1 MDDIG
6 VTETEILI
14 SEVEKRIK
22 KEFEQAKEEVKQKA
36 LKYFKQFSEKDKTWK
51 QMLENGEVTEE
62 QYKNWRTGQMIVGK
76 RWETL
81 RDELADV
88 YVNANEAAKVAVAE
102 TLPAIYAS
110 NHDYLTFTIEKAAKV
125 NTGYRLIDKG
135 TIERILFTLTEKSQE
150 QRKKEKGKIIQEEK
164 KSVKTPEK
172 SVKRVLQTKD
182 VSEVVKEISD
192 PKINKMFTLYDEPT
206 VTRLIR
212 DNPKVLPP
220 PGKKVTKEIAE
231 GKAKLWDVK
240 QVQSVATQAV
250 LQGEGIDEIAERL
263 AETVGDKD
271 SAAAVR
277 NARTMMTSVQNAGRQ
292 AAAERATEKGI
303 NITKVWV
310 ATLDMR
316 TRHAHRFLDGQ
327 RQPIDKPFV
336 VDGNEIMYPG
346 DISAKPHLVYNC
358 FVGDTKVASD
368 SELIR
373 SYKHKYEG
381 ELIKVKTAGGVDF
394 TCTPNHPILTPNGWV
409 AANRLNKGDD
419 ILVTFIGNRS
429 ALRRY
434 SDVNHIHP
442 SMEALHNSLKRMG
455 TVSRDAAL
463 TVNFHGDIPTSD
475 VEIVRKKR
483 LLRDNFNSCFGNFFD
498 KFFLKNSD
506 SFAFRA
512 SHFVKRFGTIGKSS
526 SSFVSGGRKS
536 LSFFWRRI
544 CHSHIHGFGTISRDD
559 FSLTEYPIDDLAAKS
574 VIDGELLYRLSGK
587 IFLDKI
593 VSVDVSVLNTHV
605 YNLQTKN
612 GYYFTNSI
620 IPHNNKKGN
629 GIFAISKNC
638 RCTCITQFK
647 GLEKDIQNYDIR
659 NDPKVN
665 GMTYDEWKQSRE
677 TWSKAKQEE
686 YNRQTR
692 K

>member
-1 MDDIG
+1 MTDEGHEAVDELLKELEARLFDEYKQAAEDI
-6 VTETEILI
+6 
-14 SEVEKRIK
+14 
-22 KEFEQAKEEVKQKA
+22 QAKLLDYWQAFEK
-36 LKYFKQFSEKDKTWK
+36 KDKGMK
-51 QMLENGEVTEE
+51 QNVKDGKITQK
-62 QYKNWRTGQMIVGK
+62 QYDNWRIGQFVVGT
-76 RWETL
+76 RWL
-81 RDELADV
+81 NLLDELATDFHNV
-88 YVNANEAAKVAVAE
+88 NQIAKSMIFDYVPAAYAE
-102 TLPAIYAS
+102 
-110 NHDYLTFTIEKAAKV
+110 NHNFMTYQIEH
-125 NTGYRLIDKG
+125 
-135 TIERILFTLTEKSQE
+135 
-150 QRKKEKGKIIQEEK
+150 
-164 KSVKTPEK
+164 KT
-172 SVKRVLQTKD
+172 
-182 VSEVVKEISD
+182 
-192 PKINKMFTLYDEPT
+192 KINTSFTLYNHEAVERIMT
-206 VTRLIR
+206 E
-212 DNPKVLPP
+212 NPQMLPP
-220 PGKKVTKEIAE
+220 PGKKRSARIAAGE
-231 GKAKLWDVK
+231 EAAWNKK
-240 QVQSVATQAV
+240 QIQSVATQAI
-250 LQGEGIDEIAERL
+250 LQGESIPEVAHRL
-263 AETVGDKD
+263 AETVGERNMN
-271 SAAAVR
+271 AAVR
-277 NARTMMTSVQNAGRQ
+277 DARTMMTNAENLGR
-292 AAAERATEKGI
+292 EDSIKRANELGI
-303 NITKVWV
+303 PTRKVWL
-310 ATLDMR
+310 ATLDGR
-316 TRHAHRFLDGQ
+316 TRHAHRQLDGQ
-327 RQPIDKPFV
+327 VVDEDKPFK
-336 VDGNEIMYPG
+336 VDGHEIWRPG
-346 DISAKPHLVYNC
+346 DPKAPPYLVYNC

-381 ELIKVKTAGGVDF
+381 KLIKVKTAGGVDF

-455 TVSRDAAL
+455 TVSRDAAV

-506 SFAFRA
+506 SFAFRV

-526 SSFVSGGRKS
+526 FSFVSGGRKS

-544 CHSHIHGFGTISRDD
+544 CHSHIHGFGTISRND

-574 VIDGELLYRLSGK
+574 VIGGELLYRLSGK

-620 IPHNNKKGN
+620 IPHNNKKSN

-638 RCTCITQFK
+638 RCTMLSDIKDFELSDRIK
-647 GLEKDIQNYDIR
+647 GFELR
-659 NDPKVN
+659 NDPRLG
-665 GMTYDEWKQSRE
+665 GMSYEEWKNATGNEAFFKMSRNAKKDRDQYYAYRKMKVAGYPQTFGE
-677 TWSKAKQEE
+677 FQRMKYYEPDKWKAVKSAVREKRTQKAQRAKKKKKADE
-686 YNRQTR
+686 

>member
-6 VTETEILI
+6 VAETEILI

-22 KEFEQAKEEVKQKA
+22 KEFAQAKEEVKQKA
-36 LKYFKQFSEKDKTWK
+36 LKYFKQFAEKDKTWK

-81 RDELADV
+81 RDKLADV
-88 YVNANEAAKVAVAE
+88 YVNANEAAKVAIVEA
-102 TLPAIYAS
+102 LPLVYTV

-125 NTGYRLIDKG
+125 NTGYKLIDKG
-135 TIERILFTLTEKSQE
+135 TIERILFTPTDKTQE
-150 QRKKEKGKIIQEEK
+150 QGK
-164 KSVKTPEK
+164 KSVKTPEI
-172 SVKRVLQTKD
+172 SAKRVLQTKD
-182 VSEVVKEISD
+182 ISEVVKEISD

-250 LQGEGIDEIAERL
+250 LQGEGIDEIAGRL

-271 SAAAVR
+271 SAAATR

-316 TRHAHRFLDGQ
+316 TRHEHRLLDGQ

-336 VDGNEIMYPG
+336 VEGDEIMFPC
-346 DISAKPHLVYNC
+346 DITAKPHLVYNC
-358 FVGDTKVASD
+358 
-368 SELIR
+368 
-373 SYKHKYEG
+373 
-381 ELIKVKTAGGVDF
+381 
-394 TCTPNHPILTPNGWV
+394 
-409 AANRLNKGDD
+409 
-419 ILVTFIGNRS
+419 
-429 ALRRY
+429 
-434 SDVNHIHP
+434 
-442 SMEALHNSLKRMG
+442 
-455 TVSRDAAL
+455 
-463 TVNFHGDIPTSD
+463 
-475 VEIVRKKR
+475 
-483 LLRDNFNSCFGNFFD
+483 
-498 KFFLKNSD
+498 
-506 SFAFRA
+506 
-512 SHFVKRFGTIGKSS
+512 
-526 SSFVSGGRKS
+526 
-536 LSFFWRRI
+536 
-544 CHSHIHGFGTISRDD
+544 
-559 FSLTEYPIDDLAAKS
+559 
-574 VIDGELLYRLSGK
+574 
-587 IFLDKI
+587 
-593 VSVDVSVLNTHV
+593 
-605 YNLQTKN
+605 
-612 GYYFTNSI
+612 
-620 IPHNNKKGN
+620 
-629 GIFAISKNC
+629 
-638 RCTCITQFK
+638 RCTYITQFK
-647 GLEKDIQNYDIR
+647 GLEKDIRNFDIR
-659 NDPKVN
+659 DDKRVN
-665 GMTYDEWKQSRE
+665 GMTYDEWKKSRE

>member
-1 MDDIG
+1 MGDIG
-6 VTETEILI
+6 VAETELLI

-22 KEFEQAKEEVKQKA
+22 KEFKQAKEEVRQKA
-36 LKYFKQFSEKDKTWK
+36 LKYFKQFAEKDKTWK

-125 NTGYRLIDKG
+125 NTGYRLIDRG
-135 TIERILFTLTEKSQE
+135 TIERILFTLAEKPQE

-336 VDGNEIMYPG
+336 VDGDEIMYPG
-346 DISAKPHLVYNC
+346 DMSAKPY
-358 FVGDTKVASD
+358 
-368 SELIR
+368 
-373 SYKHKYEG
+373 
-381 ELIKVKTAGGVDF
+381 
-394 TCTPNHPILTPNGWV
+394 
-409 AANRLNKGDD
+409 
-419 ILVTFIGNRS
+419 
-429 ALRRY
+429 
-434 SDVNHIHP
+434 
-442 SMEALHNSLKRMG
+442 
-455 TVSRDAAL
+455 
-463 TVNFHGDIPTSD
+463 
-475 VEIVRKKR
+475 
-483 LLRDNFNSCFGNFFD
+483 
-498 KFFLKNSD
+498 
-506 SFAFRA
+506 
-512 SHFVKRFGTIGKSS
+512 
-526 SSFVSGGRKS
+526 
-536 LSFFWRRI
+536 
-544 CHSHIHGFGTISRDD
+544 
-559 FSLTEYPIDDLAAKS
+559 
-574 VIDGELLYRLSGK
+574 LLY
-587 IFLDKI
+587 
-593 VSVDVSVLNTHV
+593 
-605 YNLQTKN
+605 
-612 GYYFTNSI
+612 
-620 IPHNNKKGN
+620 
-629 GIFAISKNC
+629 NC
-638 RCTCITQFK
+638 RCTYITQFK

-659 NDPKVN
+659 KDPSVN
-665 GMTYDEWKQSRE
+665 NMSYDEWKQSCEVWSRE
-677 TWSKAKQEE
+677 KQMK
-686 YNRQTR
+686 YNAERLKNGDQD
-692 K
+692 